1 MEDGEP
7 PRAGKLYVAPGCRGA
22 KEDCLALGFHGN
34 AYVKVGL
41 YRQNSAL
48 AEALLFLRQV

>member
-7 PRAGKLYVAPGCRGA
+7 PRAGKLYGAPGGRAA
-22 KEDCLALGFHGN
+22 KEDCLALACHGN
-34 AYVKVGL
+34 ASVKVGL